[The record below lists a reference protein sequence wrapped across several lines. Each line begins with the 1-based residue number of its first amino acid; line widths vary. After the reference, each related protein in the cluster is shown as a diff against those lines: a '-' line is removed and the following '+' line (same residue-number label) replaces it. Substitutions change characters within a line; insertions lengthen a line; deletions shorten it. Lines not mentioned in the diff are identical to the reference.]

1 MAQAPCDIEHKEHD
15 ALSSIPITN
24 VLYSPCYSHFAF
36 TLPVSLLENQYMST
50 SSTNLPSTRFTG
62 ALIAALLAFSS
73 GVAFADGIKVTL
85 RGDKEVPAVTSSA
98 TGDGLITVSA
108 DKSVTGSI
116 KTTGIVGTAAHIHL
130 GAPGKNGPPIVSLM
144 KTGDDNVW
152 LVPAGAK
159 LTDAQ
164 FASFKAG
171 DLYVNVHS
179 DANRNGEIRGQLK
192 P

>member
-1 MAQAPCDIEHKEHD
+1 MNT
-15 ALSSIPITN
+15 SIT
-24 VLYSPCYSHFAF
+24 
-36 TLPVSLLENQYMST
+36 SLL
-50 SSTNLPSTRFTG
+50 STRFIG
-62 ALIAALLAFSS
+62 ALTAGLLALSS
-73 GVAFADGIKVTL
+73 GVAFADGTKVTL
-85 RGDKEVPAVTSSA
+85 SGDKEVPAVTSSA

-171 DLYVNVHS
+171 DLYINVHS